1 MKNTLKYII
10 LLILSIVLVVSITFT
25 YLDLHYSE
33 KGTIKINN
41 GYYDI
46 VFSNVLVE
54 NDDAKV
60 KINNDED
67 SIHIG
72 VNNIIENKEI
82 ELSLDLKNIGS
93 KDVFVDNFSYAN
105 IDSNVDLSK
114 IEIISSLEKNTI
126 IKGGE
131 SKKLFVKIKYNGKEK
146 IEDSYYNFNINYVF
160 QEVKL

>member
-10 LLILSIVLVVSITFT
+10 LLILSIILVVSITFT
-25 YLDLHYSE
+25 YLKLHYSE
-33 KGTIKINN
+33 KGIIKVNN

-46 VFSNVLVE
+46 VFSNVLIE
-54 NDDAKV
+54 NDDAKIKTNDNDDYV
-60 KINNDED
+60 HIEINNL
-67 SIHIG
+67 
-72 VNNIIENKEI
+72 IENKEI

-114 IEIISSLEKNTI
+114 VEIISSLEKNTI

-131 SKKLFVKIKYNGKEK
+131 SKKLFVKVKYNGKEK
-146 IEDSYYNFNINYVF
+146 IENSYYNFNINYVF
-160 QEVKL
+160 DEVRL